1 MLNEKV
7 EVSPFAFAYKDL
19 NVVVGG
25 GPKRAPNID
34 SQYLQSVALQDPQ
47 KTDLQNLVDALN
59 AMRVEPEDL
68 IEIIKHAHQIGAIQA
83 ELIVE

>member
-1 MLNEKV
+1 ML
-7 EVSPFAFAYKDL
+7 SL
-19 NVVVGG
+19 VVVL
-25 GPKRAPNID
+25 RSAPNID